1 MKAEKKKESK
11 KAKASLSQSEKE
23 TKTYTSLSLSAQT
36 KGICPPQALFSLL
49 SLLFIFIFILRWV
62 YFLSLEITAW
72 LHPVTSSPSLL
83 FV

>member
-11 KAKASLSQSEKE
+11 KAKGSLSQSEKE

-49 SLLFIFIFILRWV
+49 SLLFIFILRWV

-83 FV
+83 FA

>member
-1 MKAEKKKESK
+1 MKAEKKKERK
-11 KAKASLSQSEKE
+11 KAKASLSESEKE

-49 SLLFIFIFILRWV
+49 SLLFIFILRWV
-62 YFLSLEITAW
+62 YLLSLEITAW

>member
-1 MKAEKKKESK
+1 VNEGREKEREQ

-49 SLLFIFIFILRWV
+49 SLLFIFILRWV

-83 FV
+83 FA

>member
-11 KAKASLSQSEKE
+11 KAKGSLSQSEKE

-49 SLLFIFIFILRWV
+49 SLLFIFILRWV

>member
-23 TKTYTSLSLSAQT
+23 TKTYTSLCLSAQT

-49 SLLFIFIFILRWV
+49 SLLFIFILRWV